1 MAAVPKVGSYVEG
14 AGTSEPFPGCDR
26 DEVAGRPQMREEAMA
41 GSHMTEM
48 GMLLL
53 LGTQ

>member
-1 MAAVPKVGSYVEG
+1 
-14 AGTSEPFPGCDR
+14 
-26 DEVAGRPQMREEAMA
+26 MREEAMA

-53 LGTQ
+53 LEHSKKVREEISGCLF